1 MTIFGSPAA
10 ASPASAPSAST
21 PSSSASAA
29 ASSAGLY
36 LTTLPAGADVWVD
49 GTYVG
54 RSPVFIDALPE
65 GRHHLTLTK
74 TGWSVAE
81 SDVDVSA
88 VAVTLRSLQLVPAA
102 RQKPGAGTVSFHGLP
117 AGAALEIDGRPA
129 SLQPGKPLTL
139 GAGVHQLAL
148 ATPGGKVG
156 RSFTV
161 YPDTATEVLL
171 RPLAAGAEASAIIA
185 AAADYL
191 PAEAF
196 TVEGRKVVIRYEG
209 HLVVGRLDE
218 AAVRFDGKPLEFAG
232 TPTVIGGKL
241 YLPLPLLERLTG
253 GAGESSK

>member
-1 MTIFGSPAA
+1 LFAFALLLAIVGSPPAVSEAA
-10 ASPASAPSAST
+10 AA
-21 PSSSASAA
+21 
-29 ASSAGLY
+29 SAGLY
-36 LTTLPAGADVWVD
+36 LTTLPAGADIWVD

-88 VAVTLRSLQLVPAA
+88 LAVTLRSVQLAPAA
-102 RQKPGAGTVSFHGLP
+102 RQKPGSGTVSFHGLP
-117 AGAALEIDGRPA
+117 AGVGLEIDGRPA
-129 SLQPGKPLTL
+129 SLPPGKLVALPA
-139 GAGVHQLAL
+139 GAHELAL
-148 ATPGGKVG
+148 ATPGGTVQ

-161 YPDTATEVLL
+161 YPETTTEVLL
-171 RPLAAGAEASAIIA
+171 GPLAAGAEVSPIIA
-185 AAADYL
+185 AAVDFL

-209 HLVVGRLDE
+209 HVVVGKLDE
-218 AAVRFDGKPLEFAG
+218 AALRFDGKAVAFAG
-232 TPTVIGGKL
+232 TPTLIGKKL

-253 GAGESSK
+253 GGGERPK